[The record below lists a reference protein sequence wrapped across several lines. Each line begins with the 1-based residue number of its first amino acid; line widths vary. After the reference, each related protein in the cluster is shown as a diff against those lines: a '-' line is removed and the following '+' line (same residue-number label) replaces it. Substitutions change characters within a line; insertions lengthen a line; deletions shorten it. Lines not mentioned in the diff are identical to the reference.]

1 MDFVGQRSS
10 TVLGLTLGASMP
22 EETSFRV
29 LSLDGGGMRG
39 TYTAT
44 YLDRLACDFAKRRG
58 VTAIDL
64 GAAFDLIVGT
74 STGGIIAC
82 ALAAGVPLADVVK
95 FYRKHGPSI
104 FRLRLPRGMIQL
116 IWQRW
121 RRPKALAKGTAAMR
135 EALKECLG
143 DVTVGEIYQKR
154 KIALS
159 ITSVEMSQHR
169 SWVFKTPHLPSSNG
183 RDNGYTLVEVC
194 LATSAAPIYRSLAA
208 VNRPEGEG
216 YNVFAD
222 GGLWAN
228 NPVLVGMVEA
238 LEMTTPGRKIEIF
251 CIGTCPMPAGEQI
264 GREEVHRGLGGWQFG
279 GKAAA
284 LSIAA
289 QEFAY
294 DNMARMLA
302 KHVNRDC
309 EVVRFPRDQIPA
321 ALMPHLELDDTRQVA
336 IDALISQARTD
347 ADMTNSR
354 LWKTDSLEGRLI
366 TELFQAAP
374 QKA

>member
-1 MDFVGQRSS
+1 M
-10 TVLGLTLGASMP
+10 A
-22 EETSFRV
+22 EEKPFRV

-82 ALAAGVPLADVVK
+82 ALAAGVPLAEVVK

-104 FRLRLPRGMIQL
+104 FRLRLPKGIFGL
-116 IWQRW
+116 IWQKW
-121 RRPKALAKGTAAMR
+121 RRPKALAAGTAAMR

-143 DVTVGEIYQKR
+143 DVTVGQVYQER
-154 KIALS
+154 KIALA
-159 ITSVEMSQHR
+159 ITSVEMSQHH
-169 SWVFKTPHLPSSNG
+169 SWVFKTQHLTHSNG
-183 RDNGYTLVEVC
+183 RDNDYRLVDVC
-194 LATSAAPIYRSLAA
+194 SATSAAPIYRSMAA
-208 VNRPEGEG
+208 VDRPGG
-216 YNVFAD
+216 GGFNVFVD

-228 NPVLVGMVEA
+228 NPVLVGLIDA
-238 LEMTTPGRKIEIF
+238 LEMTATAPGRKIEIF
-251 CIGTCPMPAGEQI
+251 CIGTCPLPAGEQI
-264 GREEVHRGLGGWQFG
+264 GRDEVHRGIGGWQFG
-279 GKAAA
+279 GAAA
-284 LSIAA
+284 GVSISA

-294 DNMARMLA
+294 DNMARVLA
-302 KHVNRDC
+302 KHLNRPCDIL
-309 EVVRFPRDQIPA
+309 RFPRDKTPA
-321 ALMPHLELDDTRQVA
+321 ALMPYLGLDDTREKA
-336 IDALISQARTD
+336 ADALVGQAQID

-354 LWKTDSLEGRLI
+354 LWKNDSLEGRLI
-366 TELFQAAP
+366 TELFLAAP